1 MIFVTVNMSLFLVDF
16 LTFIFLLEE
25 GITVDVL
32 YPVCVVGAGG
42 SAVEPEL
49 DCCVAGISKTI

>member
-1 MIFVTVNMSLFLVDF
+1 MSLFLDF
-16 LTFIFLLEE
+16 LTFVFLLVE
-25 GITVDVL
+25 GIAVDVL
-32 YPVCVVGAGG
+32 YTVCVVGAGG

>member
-1 MIFVTVNMSLFLVDF
+1 MSLFLDF

-32 YPVCVVGAGG
+32 YTVCVVGAGG

>member
-1 MIFVTVNMSLFLVDF
+1 MCCILFV
-16 LTFIFLLEE
+16 LLE
-25 GITVDVL
+25 L
-32 YPVCVVGAGG
+32 CAGG